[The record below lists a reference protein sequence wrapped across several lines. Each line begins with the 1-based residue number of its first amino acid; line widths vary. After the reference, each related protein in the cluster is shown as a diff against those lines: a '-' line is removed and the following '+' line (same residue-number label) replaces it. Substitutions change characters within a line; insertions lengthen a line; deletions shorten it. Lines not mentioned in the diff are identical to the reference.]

1 MWYVKALS
9 PFLFAS
15 IEYLTKKLGI
25 TTKGFNVT
33 SKVVGQDERKM
44 YDQSVFTFGI
54 PSPMF
59 VPLATVSII
68 NLIAFVRGIVTV
80 IFRMES
86 LDELFIQLFIA
97 GFAVVN
103 CLPIYEAMLLRS
115 DHGRMPKKIVI
126 TSSVLAGVLCI
137 AFSLIVS

>member
-9 PFLFAS
+9 PYLFAS
-15 IEYLTKKLGI
+15 IEYLMKKLGI
-25 TTKGFNVT
+25 TSKGFNIT
-33 SKVVGQDERKM
+33 SKVAGLDERKL
-44 YDQSVFTFGI
+44 YDQSVFSFAN

-68 NLIAFVRGIVTV
+68 NLIAFLRGIMTI
-80 IFRMES
+80 IFKMES
-86 LDELFIQLFIA
+86 LDEFFIQVFIA

-115 DHGRMPKKIVI
+115 DHGRMPKRIV
-126 TSSVLAGVLCI
+126 TTSVLLSGVLCI
-137 AFSLIVS
+137 AFSLTVS

>member
-9 PFLFAS
+9 PFLFTS
-15 IEYLTKKLGI
+15 IEYLTKKFGI

-33 SKVVGQDERKM
+33 SKVAGQDERKM
-44 YDQSVFTFGI
+44 YDQSVFTFGV

-68 NLIAFVRGIVTV
+68 NLIAFLRGIMIV

-86 LDELFIQLFIA
+86 LDEFFIQLFVA

-115 DHGRMPKKIVI
+115 DHGRMPKRIVI
-126 TSSVLAGVLCI
+126 ISSVLAGVLCI

>member
-9 PFLFAS
+9 PYLFAS

-25 TTKGFNVT
+25 MTKGFNVT
-33 SKVVGQDERKM
+33 SKVARQDERKM

-68 NLIAFVRGIVTV
+68 NLIAFLRGIMKV

-86 LDELFIQLFIA
+86 LDEFFIQLFIA

-115 DHGRMPKKIVI
+115 DHGNMPKSIVI
-126 TSSVLAGVLCI
+126 ASSVLAGCSALC
-137 AFSLIVS
+137 FP